1 MSQNKDVFALIR
13 TEYDNMSKGHRKI
26 ADYILENY
34 QKASFMTALLLGQT
48 TGVSES
54 TVVRFAMELG
64 FSGYPDFQD
73 NLRSVMKSKL
83 TSVERIELAS
93 SQMDKN
99 DVYDKLMSLDIERI
113 RETKENGDRVA
124 FAGAVDAILKARK
137 IYIVASRSAAAL
149 AEFLRYY
156 FSIIFDD
163 VLLLKNHGT
172 SELLQRLYK
181 IDERDVVIGI
191 SFPRYSKQTTI
202 AMNYA
207 SEAGATLIAITDS
220 KQSPIAEKATH
231 VMTAGSGMV
240 SFADSLAAPLSL
252 INALIAAVSL
262 EKESDIN
269 SNFETLERL
278 WDEYDV
284 YEKTDK

>member
-1 MSQNKDVFALIR
+1 MSQNKDVFSLIR
-13 TEYDNMSKGHRKI
+13 AEYDNMSKGHRKI

-99 DVYDKLMSLDIERI
+99 DVYDKVMSLDIERI

-207 SEAGATLIAITDS
+207 YEAGATLVAITDS

>member
-1 MSQNKDVFALIR
+1 MSQNKDVFSLIR
-13 TEYDNMSKGHRKI
+13 AEYDNMSKGHRKI

-99 DVYDKLMSLDIERI
+99 DVYDKVMSLDIERI

-269 SNFETLERL
+269 SNFEALECL

>member
-1 MSQNKDVFALIR
+1 MGNSNDVFALIR
-13 TEYDNMSKGHRKI
+13 SEYDNMSKGHRKI

-34 QKASFMTALLLGQT
+34 QKASFMTALSLGQA

-64 FSGYPDFQD
+64 FSGYPDFQE
-73 NLRSVMKSKL
+73 NLKSVMKSKL
-83 TSVERIELAS
+83 TSVQRIELAS

-99 DVYDKLMSLDIERI
+99 DVYDKVMSLDIERI
-113 RETKENGDRVA
+113 RETMENGDRAA
-124 FAGAVDAILKARK
+124 FAGAVDAILKAKK
-137 IYIVASRSAAAL
+137 IYIVASRSASAL

-163 VLLLKNHGT
+163 VKLLNDLGT
-172 SELLQRLYK
+172 SDLLQRLFR
-181 IDERDVVIGI
+181 IDENDVVIGI

-207 SEAGATLIAITDS
+207 SDAGATVVAITDS
-220 KQSPIAEKATH
+220 KQSPIAEKAKH

-262 EKESDIN
+262 EKEKDIN
-269 SNFETLERL
+269 RSFETLERL